1 MANKTSSYDRGRLT
15 PSGTFALLLED
26 AEEARG
32 ISMRADAMAERK
44 TGEEIPRRFMIGL
57 ISCQLPIADLRHP
70 VFEKLLIGI
79 RGRLTANSCDL
90 LLCATRAIGADEELR
105 RAAAEQTIE
114 RGVDALIAWGIAND
128 DPEYAPILASDLPTM
143 FVDNEVFEKR
153 TGSVLSANVEGM
165 VQAVRHLYDSGRR
178 RIAHISGHFN
188 TRPGVDRLFGYKSEL
203 DRLELPS
210 KPEYVEEGDFF
221 AVSGYEA
228 AKRLLALPEP
238 PDAIACASDGMAI
251 GAMAAIEE
259 AGLRIPEDIAVTGF
273 DDADFAVTVR
283 PALTTIRQDAI
294 GMGTAA
300 AEAVLRMLEDPEIA
314 PPVVVVSTELIVR
327 ESCGA
332 VQPNGDSARL
342 ASENA

>member
-1 MANKTSSYDRGRLT
+1 
-15 PSGTFALLLED
+15 
-26 AEEARG
+26 
-32 ISMRADAMAERK
+32 
-44 TGEEIPRRFMIGL
+44 
-57 ISCQLPIADLRHP
+57 
-70 VFEKLLIGI
+70 
-79 RGRLTANSCDL
+79 
-90 LLCATRAIGADEELR
+90 
-105 RAAAEQTIE
+105 
-114 RGVDALIAWGIAND
+114 
-128 DPEYAPILASDLPTM
+128 M

-165 VQAVRHLYDSGRR
+165 VQAVRHLYDSGHR

-203 DRLELPS
+203 DKLELPS

-221 AVSGYEA
+221 VVSGYEA

-273 DDADFAVTVR
+273 DDAEIATTVR

-300 AEAVLRMLEDPEIA
+300 AEAILRMLEDPEIA
-314 PPVVVVSTELIVR
+314 PPVIVVPTELIVR
-327 ESCGA
+327 ESCGGA
-332 VQPNGDSARL
+332 VRSSSDSPRL
-342 ASENA
+342 APENA